1 MSEWLKETEGIERIK
16 CLIYDEVVQM
26 RIKYILHI
34 PIILH
39 SRSGAKNYWLQPC
52 LILHFT
58 LLLCGCAG

>member
-34 PIILH
+34 PIILQ
-39 SRSGAKNYWLQPC
+39 SKRS
-52 LILHFT
+52 
-58 LLLCGCAG
+58 